1 MLLIA
6 VVFNPLSR
14 GNTANINTLFPEPLL
29 KDL

>member
-1 MLLIA
+1 MSLTIIA
-6 VVFNPLSR
+6 LNPLNR